1 MSFHLSQIFTIYA
14 ANNSVH
20 IIQPRLA
27 YVSYDIKLSDTG
39 LQITTAKRT
48 YFKGETVNITVRNG
62 SYHAIKFPNSILGL
76 IIENVNTG
84 QKAGLTGIQMISE
97 LKPLESRSIKWDQK
111 YTEFKQ
117 VKPGI
122 YQAKISSISNN
133 ISKER
138 QTSVANTI
146 FAIRSDR

>member
-1 MSFHLSQIFTIYA
+1 MSFHWSQIFTIYA

-27 YVSYDIKLSDTG
+27 YVSYDIKLSDTA
-39 LQITTAKRT
+39 LQVTTDKRT
-48 YFKGETVNITVRNG
+48 YFKGETVNITVSNG
-62 SYHAIKFPNSILGL
+62 SHHTIKFPNSIRGS

-97 LKPLESRSIKWDQK
+97 LKPLEPRSIKWDQK
-111 YTEFKQ
+111 DTEVKQ
-117 VKPGI
+117 VKPVI

-133 ISKER
+133 TSKER
-138 QTSVANTI
+138 QISAANTT

>member
-1 MSFHLSQIFTIYA
+1 M
-14 ANNSVH
+14 
-20 IIQPRLA
+20 
-27 YVSYDIKLSDTG
+27 
-39 LQITTAKRT
+39 TTDKRT
-48 YFKGETVNITVRNG
+48 YFKGDTVNITVRNG
-62 SYHAIKFPNSILGL
+62 SYHAIKFPNSILSL

-111 YTEFKQ
+111 YTEVKQ
-117 VKPGI
+117 EGI

-133 ISKER
+133 TSKER
-138 QTSVANTI
+138 QISAANTI

>member
-1 MSFHLSQIFTIYA
+1 MQ
-14 ANNSVH
+14 
-20 IIQPRLA
+20 
-27 YVSYDIKLSDTG
+27 
-39 LQITTAKRT
+39 
-48 YFKGETVNITVRNG
+48 
-62 SYHAIKFPNSILGL
+62 KFPNSILGL

-111 YTEFKQ
+111 YTEVKQ

-133 ISKER
+133 TSKER
-138 QTSVANTI
+138 QISAANTI

>member
-14 ANNSVH
+14 ANNNVH

-39 LQITTAKRT
+39 LQITTDKRT

-84 QKAGLTGIQMISE
+84 RKAGLTGVQMISE

-111 YTEFKQ
+111 DTEVKQ

-133 ISKER
+133 TSKER
-138 QTSVANTI
+138 QISAANTT

>member
-1 MSFHLSQIFTIYA
+1 
-14 ANNSVH
+14 
-20 IIQPRLA
+20 
-27 YVSYDIKLSDTG
+27 VSYDIKLSDTA
-39 LQITTAKRT
+39 LQVTTDKRT

-62 SYHAIKFPNSILGL
+62 SHHTIKFPNSIRGS

-111 YTEFKQ
+111 DTKVKQ

-133 ISKER
+133 TSKER
-138 QTSVANTI
+138 QISAANTT

>member
-1 MSFHLSQIFTIYA
+1 
-14 ANNSVH
+14 
-20 IIQPRLA
+20 
-27 YVSYDIKLSDTG
+27 VSYDIKLSDTG
-39 LQITTAKRT
+39 LQVTTDKRT

-62 SYHAIKFPNSILGL
+62 SHHTIKFPNSIRGS

-111 YTEFKQ
+111 DTEVKQ
-117 VKPGI
+117 VNPGI

-133 ISKER
+133 TSKER
-138 QTSVANTI
+138 QISAANTT

>member
-14 ANNSVH
+14 ANNNVH

-27 YVSYDIKLSDTG
+27 YVS
-39 LQITTAKRT
+39 
-48 YFKGETVNITVRNG
+48 
-62 SYHAIKFPNSILGL
+62 L

-97 LKPLESRSIKWDQK
+97 LKPLEPRSIKWDQK
-111 YTEFKQ
+111 DTEVKQ

-133 ISKER
+133 TSKER
-138 QTSVANTI
+138 QISAANTT